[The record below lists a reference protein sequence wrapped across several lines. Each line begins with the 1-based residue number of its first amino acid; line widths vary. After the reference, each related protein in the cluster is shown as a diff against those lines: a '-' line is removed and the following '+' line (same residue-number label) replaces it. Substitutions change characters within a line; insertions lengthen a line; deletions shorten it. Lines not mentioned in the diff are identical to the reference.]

1 MSPILHRWKNESKN
15 ASMMMLLV
23 QCWSWLMVA
32 SIAFAI
38 ELASA
43 TFHDVA
49 PPTTKISFKLRSD
62 MRSVALSLAS
72 SAQSDLEIFVS
83 EDYPMFYSL
92 LSLNEGLW
100 KKLAETDG
108 GCTLFAPSDAVFLR
122 LGENK
127 LLKLK
132 DNRNLETAQKMG
144 LYHVIVSEAVTAARL
159 RTEDWTRPAPFDGGP
174 RPITVQALVTMG
186 GEVPVGRSKSGG
198 IFLGIGA
205 KEDGEVVIG
214 SNARIVKSYK
224 VDSSIVHEID
234 NMISPLILWRYC
246 DQLRIPGF

>member
-1 MSPILHRWKNESKN
+1 MP
-15 ASMMMLLV
+15 LLLT
-23 QCWSWLMVA
+23 CCYFVA
-32 SIAFAI
+32 AAIAFAPV
-38 ELASA
+38 SNS
-43 TFHDVA
+43 FHALA
-49 PPTTKISFKLRSD
+49 PPTTKISFRLCLD
-62 MRSVALSLAS
+62 MRRVALSSTSVAR
-72 SAQSDLEIFVS
+72 SDLEILVS
-83 EDYPMFYSL
+83 EEFPMFYSL

-100 KKLAETDG
+100 KKLDESDR
-108 GCTLFAPSDAVFLR
+108 GCTLFAPSDSVFLK
-122 LGENK
+122 LGEKK

-144 LYHVIVSEAVTAARL
+144 LYHIIESEAVTAARL
-159 RTEDWTRPAPFDGGP
+159 RTEDWTRPAPADGGP

-198 IFLGIGA
+198 LFLGIGS

-224 VDSSIVHEID
+224 MDGSIVHEID
-234 NMISPLILWRYC
+234 NMMSPAILWRYF